1 MILIAC
7 TDFAAGYVQPHLL
20 QIELAREGIKSSTI
34 VFRIDSNYEIIFT
47 PLLKDLI
54 QKADLILLFI
64 QPYPAFDWIDPHYS
78 FYITIL
84 SFVNLHKTTKNKT
97 FFIAPFLPVGP
108 YVNFDGTKLLKD
120 IILKSKKL
128 NQFEIFPKEPKDFL
142 NPPQL
147 RVDLPEKLDPII
159 CSQFYSSIVS
169 FCTTRVKK
177 SSLALESNNNLRS
190 SPED

>member
-7 TDFAAGYVQPHLL
+7 TDFALGYVQPHLL
-20 QIELAREGIKSSTI
+20 QIKLAKEGIKSSTFI
-34 VFRIDSNYEIIFT
+34 FKINSNYEIIFT

-64 QPYPAFDWIDPHYS
+64 QPYPAFDWIDPQYS

-97 FFIAPFLPVGP
+97 FFIAPFLPTGP
-108 YVNFDGTKLLKD
+108 YVNFDGTKLLND

-128 NQFEIFPKEPKDFL
+128 NQFEIFPRDPDDFL
-142 NPPQL
+142 NPPHL
-147 RVDLPEKLDPII
+147 RVDLPEKIDPTV
-159 CSQFYSSIVS
+159 CSQFYSSITS
-169 FCTTRVKK
+169 FCMTRVKK
-177 SSLALESNNNLRS
+177 SSRAIESNNSIRS